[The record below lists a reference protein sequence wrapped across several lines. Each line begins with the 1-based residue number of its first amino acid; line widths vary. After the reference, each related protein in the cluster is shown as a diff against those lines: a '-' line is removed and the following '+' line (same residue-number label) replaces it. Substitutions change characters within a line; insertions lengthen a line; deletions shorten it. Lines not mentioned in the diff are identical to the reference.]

1 MNILILMAG
10 EPRLQPGDSYPTP
23 LIEVEGVPL
32 VQRLLD
38 QCRKIDGSRVII
50 ALQEKELRRYHLD
63 DVVHLID
70 PTAEIVAVK
79 ERTQGAACT
88 ALLAAGHID
97 NDAPLLILNGD
108 EFLSVALEAVISD
121 FNARELDGGTV
132 TFKSVHPRY
141 SFVRLDGEQMVVE
154 AAEKHPISDN
164 ATAGFY
170 YFRKGSD
177 FVAAAKAAIRKD
189 ARHNDMFYVCPVYN
203 ELILDGKKIGIF
215 PIDAKDYHPL
225 KSDRQLTEL
234 SSMEKDR

>member
-10 EPRLQPGDSYPTP
+10 EPRIQPGDSYPTP
-23 LIEVEGVPL
+23 LVEVDGVPL
-32 VQRLLD
+32 VQRLIE
-38 QCRKIDGSRVII
+38 QCRKIPGQKVII

-63 DVVHLID
+63 DVIKLID
-70 PTAEIVAVK
+70 PEAAIVAVK
-79 ERTQGAACT
+79 DRTQGAACT
-88 ALLAAGHID
+88 ALLAAGLID

-108 EFLSVALEAVISD
+108 EFLSVPLDAIVAD
-121 FNARELDGGTV
+121 FSARGLDGGTV

-141 SFVRLDGEQMVVE
+141 SFVRLDSAGMVVE

-170 YFRKGSD
+170 YFRKGAD
-177 FVAAAKAAIRKD
+177 FVAAAKTAIRKD

-203 ELILDGKKIGIF
+203 ELILDGRKIGVF
-215 PIDAKDYHPL
+215 PIDAKDYHPI

-234 SSMEKDR
+234 SGMDRDR